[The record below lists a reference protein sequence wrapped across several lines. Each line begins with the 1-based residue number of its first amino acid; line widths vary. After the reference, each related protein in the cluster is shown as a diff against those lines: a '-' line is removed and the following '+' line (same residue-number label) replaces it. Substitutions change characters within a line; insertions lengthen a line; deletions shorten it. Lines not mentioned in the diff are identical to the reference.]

1 MKEVTLSPQGE
12 NSLFR
17 KIVTLLKLLFCE
29 IYFNTVYEIRGA
41 QNLWWYTNLWCLNVF
56 SWHERGHAVTA
67 GWGSG
72 ELSPLKFLRFDHY
85 LNIFD
90 VLIDVR
96 ITKDSKVTMVD
107 LHENAKGNINMS
119 AREEA
124 KVSKYTHRWNVPAGD
139 FPLVEEGD
147 FCPRILQ

>member
-29 IYFNTVYEIRGA
+29 IYFNTFYEIRGA

-72 ELSPLKFLRFDHY
+72 ELSPLNFWGLIII
-85 LNIFD
+85 NIFD

-107 LHENAKGNINMS
+107 FHENAKGNINMS
-119 AREEA
+119 AKEA

-147 FCPRILQ
+147 FCHRILQ